1 MSRITAL
8 LLSRKKLWIPLGV
21 TLFLVSAI
29 ANIPAIWGGYFLT
42 RGTGLALSG
51 VTGTL
56 WDGRASLASLRTP
69 TREYSLGQ
77 LSWKLQPLSLLLL
90 SPCAKVTTRLP
101 QQEFDGE
108 ICATASGTLQLRN
121 ADVLVPAALV
131 QTYLPIPIQGQFS
144 SHIDQLQ
151 LRGNVLQALKGKLT
165 WNGARVN
172 TGSNWLDIGSYAA
185 ELSDNG
191 NNGIKAQFFQLAGPM
206 DVNLAVEL
214 TAPSGGRVSGEVAA
228 PKAFFESA
236 NAIDMLA
243 MFAQEDRVDE
253 QGKTHYRVDLNL

>member
-8 LLSRKKLWIPLGV
+8 LSRKTLWIPLGLV
-21 TLFLVSAI
+21 LFLVFAI
-29 ANIPAIWGGYFLT
+29 ANIPATWGGYFLT

-56 WDGRASLASLRTP
+56 WNGRASLASLRTEV
-69 TREYSLGQ
+69 REYSLGQ
-77 LSWKLQPLSLLLL
+77 LSWQLRPLSLLTL
-90 SPCAKVTTRLP
+90 SPCATVATRLP
-101 QQEFDGE
+101 QQQFDGE
-108 ICATASGTLQLRN
+108 ICAAPSGALQVRD
-121 ADVLVPAALV
+121 ADISVPSVLL
-131 QTYLPIPIQGQFS
+131 QTHLPIPIQGQFS

-151 LRGNVLQALKGKLT
+151 LRGNVLQSLKGNLT

-172 TGSNWLDIGSYAA
+172 TGTNWLDIGSYAA
-185 ELSDNG
+185 ELADNG
-191 NNGIKAQFFQLAGPM
+191 NNGIKAQFFQLAGPI

-214 TAPSGGRVSGEVAA
+214 TAPSGGRITGELAG

-236 NAIDMLA
+236 NALDMLA